1 MQQLNQF
8 DFANGLKLIH
18 IEKQDFVKSF
28 ATVVAN
34 YGSKDLNYEYQFP
47 LGIAHFLEHKM
58 FEKKGSDYLEIFADI
73 GASVNAFTSFH
84 ETAYYFST
92 SSDLKQPFHLLLDL
106 VTSLDIDEASV
117 EKEKGII
124 CEELSMIE
132 SDPETKMFHRLFEN
146 LYHHSPIRYD
156 IGGTKQSVNNTT
168 LKDLQTCFEL
178 FYNPSNLTVVVVSAT
193 SFEEVKK
200 WILHHPISMIQA
212 KELPKKSAYNE
223 PISVVKEKDEI
234 QLEIQRA
241 KTLVGYKLEVISDY
255 RARKKMEASLN
266 VLLNLVLTP
275 LNADYQNWL
284 NDKKINDYFGSYV
297 DFSEYHSML
306 ILYDETE
313 TEHFL
318 IELKSLLSSYSLA
331 EEMLYKMKKRL
342 YSTQI
347 RLQDEFER
355 LGLYAARSAMNQVEF
370 QFITDLLK
378 SITLEDLVNA
388 QNYLKN
394 ARQSIVY
401 AKKGCN
407 FEI

>member
-1 MQQLNQF
+1 MQQFNQF
-8 DFANGLKLIH
+8 DFENGLKLIH

-28 ATVVAN
+28 ATVIVN

-58 FEKKGSDYLEIFADI
+58 FEKKGKDYLEVFANI
-73 GASVNAFTSFH
+73 GASVNAFTSFN

-92 SSDLKQPFHLLLDL
+92 SSELEKPFNLLLDL
-106 VTSLDIDEASV
+106 VTTLDIDEASV

-132 SDPETKMFHRLFEN
+132 SDPETKIFHRLFEN
-146 LYHHSPIRYD
+146 LYHYSPIRYD

-168 LKDLQTCFEL
+168 LQDLKTCFDY
-178 FYNPSNLTVVVVSAT
+178 FYNPSNLVVVVVSAT
-193 SFEEVKK
+193 TFEEVKK
-200 WILHHPISMIQA
+200 WILNHPISLIPS
-212 KELPKKSAYNE
+212 KKLPKKLNYHE
-223 PISVVKEKDEI
+223 PDSVVKEVDEI
-234 QLEIQRA
+234 QVEIQRN

-255 RARKKMEASLN
+255 KVRKKMESSLN

-306 ILYDETE
+306 VLYDEVE
-313 TEHFL
+313 NESFL
-318 IELKSLLSSYSLA
+318 VELKALLTSYFLT
-331 EEMLYKMKKRL
+331 EEMLQKMKKRL

-347 RLQDEFER
+347 RLYDQFER
-355 LGLYAARSAMNQVEF
+355 LGLYAGRSAINQVEL

-378 SITLEDLVNA
+378 SITLQDLLDA

-394 ARQSIVY
+394 AKQAIVY
-401 AKKGCN
+401 TKKAV
-407 FEI
+407 